1 MLATALAANDGR
13 GSAQAVL
20 DAIAVPQQWD
30 EWTCLAAAERLLM
43 AGVVVPTIVAFALV
57 DSILARTQNWMQESE
72 RHLLCRALTLC
83 PFIDDPEAGIARIR
97 DVVGHRQI
105 RGYELRDVIT
115 ALGESR
121 SDAAVDLLYELA
133 SDAPTFE
140 QCADNFIDAIAALD
154 TPRARDLLLGFVDP
168 DLCTIAM
175 THRPSRE
182 DLLVARL
189 TELAQRSTEVADR
202 LRELCERDLPEFN
215 RYVLSKVMSRF
226 GTTEELLVNLNLIH
240 DAKSPSVPQGVRDQ
254 FANAFV
260 ERLPHGDSP
269 SVFTLH
275 ARASNELRTRLFT
288 MARADPRR
296 RNSAF
301 MLLGQIEVW
310 RLEHGRPTD
319 EPRHPDLASGQSWPP
334 TTSECRP

>member
-1 MLATALAANDGR
+1 
-13 GSAQAVL
+13 
-20 DAIAVPQQWD
+20 
-30 EWTCLAAAERLLM
+30 M
-43 AGVVVPTIVAFALV
+43 AGVVVPTTVAFALV

-72 RHLLCRALTLC
+72 RHLLCQALTLC

-97 DVVGHRQI
+97 DVVGQRQI

-121 SDAAVDLLYELA
+121 SDAAVGLLYELA

-140 QCADNFIDAIAALD
+140 QCADNFIDAIATLD
-154 TPRARDLLLGFVDP
+154 TPRARDLLLGLVDP
-168 DLCTIAM
+168 DLRTIAV
-175 THRPSRE
+175 THRPGCE
-182 DLLVARL
+182 DVPVARL
-189 TELAQRSTEVADR
+189 TELAQRSPEVAGR
-202 LRELCERDLPEFN
+202 LREFCERDLPEIN
-215 RYVLSKVMSRF
+215 RHVLSKVMSRF

-254 FANAFV
+254 FANACV

-275 ARASNELRTRLFT
+275 ARASNELRTRLLT
-288 MARADPRR
+288 MARADRKR

-310 RLEHGRPTD
+310 RLEHGRPMD

-334 TTSECRP
+334 TTSEYRT